1 MWPMRWLAAALLA
14 AEFASP
20 AGAQEPAI
28 APTEQVIQ
36 AADAN
41 IVRMGRTVATPG
53 GALRFGYPGVTL
65 RVAFEGTHLA
75 MDASSSGNSVLDVIV
90 DGGKPVVLRLGMSNG
105 PIDLVNNAAP
115 GRHTVEL
122 VHRTETWL
130 GTPEIRNFITDGSF
144 VAAAPLPSRKLLVLG
159 DSVTCGADMERTAG
173 DRNDPMWWNARLS
186 YGMLAARALDAQVQ
200 LVCYG
205 GRGLVRSWNGR
216 SDEFQLPAFYDLALP
231 VIVADANYSI
241 KWKQADYHPDLILV
255 AIGTND
261 FTEGIPD
268 HAAYVQAYGAFLR
281 TLLRDHPA
289 ARIVLTEGAILNGEK
304 KAALTAWLKEAVKSS
319 ASPRVHYLKSL
330 HHPGDERDAHPTT
343 VQHAAMARELAPPLR
358 RLMGW

>member
-1 MWPMRWLAAALLA
+1 MRFSCRWLGAAILISAAAFPA
-14 AEFASP
+14 A
-20 AGAQEPAI
+20 AQETDAGGTLR
-28 APTEQVIQ
+28 ADDARVI
-36 AADAN
+36 
-41 IVRMGRTVATPG
+41 RMGRTVATPRG
-53 GALRFGYPGVTL
+53 TVMFAYPGVTL
-65 RVAFEGTHLA
+65 RVAFEGTRLA

-90 DGGKPVVLRLGMSNG
+90 DGGKPFVLRLGMSNG
-105 PIDLVNNAAP
+105 PIELVGNAAP

-130 GTPEIRNFITDGSF
+130 GAPEVRGFVTDGTF
-144 VAAAPLPSRKLLVLG
+144 VAAAPLPARKLLVLG

-173 DRNDPMWWNARLS
+173 DKNDPMWWNARLS

-216 SDEFQLPAFYDLALP
+216 SDEDQLPAFYGLALP
-231 VIVADANYSI
+231 IVISDANFSI
-241 KWKQADYHPDLILV
+241 KWRQDDYHPDLILV

-261 FTEGIPD
+261 FTAGIPD
-268 HAAYVQAYGAFLR
+268 HAAYVEAYSAFVR
-281 TLLRDHPA
+281 TLLADHPA
-289 ARIVLTEGAILNGEK
+289 AQIVLTEGAILNGDK
-304 KAALTAWLKEAVKSS
+304 KTALTAWLKETVKSS
-319 ASPRVHYLKSL
+319 GSARAHYVQSL